1 MPVDVEVP
9 VGSEGSLTSAQL
21 SAEVVRRSLAEVVR
35 QIVDLAGPMPPRDR
49 PPRRSGTEPSEEP

>member
-1 MPVDVEVP
+1 M
-9 VGSEGSLTSAQL
+9 TSAQL